1 MNWNGHKAAI
11 SLTFDDGLPCQLKHA
26 IPAMD
31 RAGIKGT
38 FFLASNC
45 PDYPYNAAAWRLAG
59 RSGHEIGSHSV
70 THSKAASL
78 SEDQCYLEA
87 FHSRNSLERATG
99 QRVTSFCYP
108 YTDAPKQ
115 LQDQVKRFY
124 WQARGGRGAREDKN
138 IVPGDGL
145 NLFNV
150 PCYHVSWKSFLP
162 SEQPEDYLYPKIQE
176 AIERGAWI
184 VLMFHGI
191 GQEGTWDNVPL
202 TAFEGLLQHLTE
214 HAKLGQL
221 WVAPFGTLAQYLRGK
236 Q

>member
-1 MNWNGHKAAI
+1 MSWNGYKAAI
-11 SLTFDDGLPCQLKHA
+11 SLTFDDGLPCQWKHA
-26 IPAMD
+26 VPAMD

-45 PDYPYNAAAWRLAG
+45 PDYPYNSLAFRAAAKA
-59 RSGHEIGSHSV
+59 GHEIGSHSV

-78 SEDQCYLEA
+78 GEDRCYREA
-87 FHSRNSLERATG
+87 FHSRNSLEHATG

-115 LQDQVKRFY
+115 LQDQVRRFY
-124 WQARGGRGAREDKN
+124 WQARGGRSARQDKN
-138 IVPGDGL
+138 IVPGDGT

-162 SEQPEDYLYPKIQE
+162 SEQPEDYIYPKIQD

-184 VLMFHGI
+184 VLMFHGV

-202 TAFEGLLQHLTE
+202 PQFEELLAGIQASAIGGLLW
-214 HAKLGQL
+214 A
-221 WVAPFGTLAQYLRGK
+221 APFGTVAQYLRGK
-236 Q
+236 S